1 MSPESEQITATAGM
15 ARSPSEDNA
24 EPSPAMQLQLGEDS
38 ITNNIKENSSNPNIA
53 EAGAGSI
60 DSIKFD
66 GKILYNPDGST
77 YIIEDQT
84 DLGDNDS
91 LRQEGCIVEDTEIQN
106 DQEDTKSYPQIA
118 NAFVVS
124 RSSAYYNA
132 LYGQAMAKLLQ
143 ERNVPETPIVHS
155 FRVLSARKRE
165 SLEPSEVPRSEPP
178 VNPTLHTMVPVKPIL
193 MCFICKLSFACSK
206 SFANHCGDSHSLNL
220 SEDEQSVLDDKNA
233 SAIVQYVGKD
243 QEVTL
248 SFLEPFSGT
257 SQPPAPPPPLNPAA
271 ALPNPASLN
280 NLVSLMNNSASQSTT
295 PVSTGMYFF
304 CINMTVKK
312 LLIEEQIIYSNLLFF
327 RCHSQLLVSLATA
340 AS

>member
-1 MSPESEQITATAGM
+1 MIWTITKMMSPESEQITATAGM

-295 PVSTGMYFF
+295 PVSTGMY
-304 CINMTVKK
+304 
-312 LLIEEQIIYSNLLFF
+312 LF
-327 RCHSQLLVSLATA
+327 A
-340 AS
+340 

>member
-1 MSPESEQITATAGM
+1 MSPESEQVTATAGM

-24 EPSPAMQLQLGEDS
+24 EPSPAMQPQLGEDS
-38 ITNNIKENSSNPNIA
+38 ITHNIKENSQSNPNNA
-53 EAGAGSI
+53 EGTGSI

-91 LRQEGCIVEDTEIQN
+91 LRQEGCIVEDTETQN

-248 SFLEPFSGT
+248 SFLEPFSGNS

-280 NLVSLMNNSASQSTT
+280 NLVSLMNNSASQSAT
-295 PVSTGMYFF
+295 PISTGMYALHKRDIKEI
-304 CINMTVKK
+304 IN
-312 LLIEEQIIYSNLLFF
+312 
-327 RCHSQLLVSLATA
+327 
-340 AS
+340 

>member
-1 MSPESEQITATAGM
+1 MMSPESEQITATAGM

-295 PVSTGMYFF
+295 PVSTGMYFLHKHD
-304 CINMTVKK
+304 IK
-312 LLIEEQIIYSNLLFF
+312 EII
-327 RCHSQLLVSLATA
+327 
-340 AS
+340 

>member
-1 MSPESEQITATAGM
+1 MMSPESEQVTATAGM

-24 EPSPAMQLQLGEDS
+24 EPSPAMQQLGEDS

-53 EAGAGSI
+53 EGAGSI

-106 DQEDTKSYPQIA
+106 DQDDTKSYPQIA

-178 VNPTLHTMVPVKPIL
+178 VNPTMHSMVPVKPIL

-248 SFLEPFSGT
+248 SFLEPFSGN
-257 SQPPAPPPPLNPAA
+257 SQPPAPPPLNPAA

-295 PVSTGMYFF
+295 PVSTGMYFVHKHDIKEI
-304 CINMTVKK
+304 IN
-312 LLIEEQIIYSNLLFF
+312 
-327 RCHSQLLVSLATA
+327 
-340 AS
+340 